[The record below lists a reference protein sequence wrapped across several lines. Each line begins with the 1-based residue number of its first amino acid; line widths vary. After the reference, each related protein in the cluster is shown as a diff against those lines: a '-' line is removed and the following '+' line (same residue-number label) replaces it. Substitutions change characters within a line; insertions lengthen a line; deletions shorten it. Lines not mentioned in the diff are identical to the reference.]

1 MDYWREAVD
10 CALDDAG
17 VTATEQQREEIAGVM
32 EGSHENYGM
41 AFGHDVASANLR
53 AAQDREK
60 EDLERELA
68 RERNKVHCKECRGTG
83 TTVSHGPVHSGY
95 SQCWKCNGDGR
106 HDP

>member
-41 AFGHDVASANLR
+41 ASGHDVASANLS

-68 RERNKVHCKECRGTG
+68 RERNKVHCKECNGAGRIITLGP
-83 TTVSHGPVHSGY
+83 SHSSD